1 MKKITISALVVMS
14 PKGDLEERMHFLEPL
29 SKSKLSYIHAVVFDR
44 QMDENLKKE
53 LIPYL
58 NLRGFRAEEEQ
69 IKFLAQYTEK
79 NEEGRMYFTVV
90 CDHWYSDDAVF
101 CTGNKFTKL
110 SEVKRQQDEDGLP
123 FENSADEM
131 ALFEFL
137 RTRVPAGT
145 KVA

>member
-1 MKKITISALVVMS
+1 MKKITISVLVVMS

-29 SKSKLSYIHAVVFDR
+29 SKKNLSYIRATVFDR
-44 QMDENLKKE
+44 GMNENLKKE

-79 NEEGRMYFTVV
+79 NEEGRMDFTVV

-101 CTGNKFTKL
+101 CTGNKFIKL
-110 SEVKRQQDEDGLP
+110 SEVNRCEDQEGLP
-123 FENSADEM
+123 FEDFADER
-131 ALFEFL
+131 ALLEFL
-137 RTRVPAGT
+137 RTWTPASARVA
-145 KVA
+145 